1 MCSFS
6 GVLLTFYVGR
16 GCAFFAFDFQEK
28 RASVKWRKPVN
39 EWERRNIGICQV
51 AFSNTN
57 LTTGWKDEWDVYSP
71 GRGAKCLW
79 IMAIL
84 LMKCTTCV
92 PLGIVKHRHMKLH
105 FFVNDLKCTI
115 WNRKVNSWRYS
126 EDIKDVMRWPAFDEC
141 ASCQRER
148 QDDTVYSGDGMTA
161 GTVRWRKQIDKDAV
175 CMNSRWFKYD

>member
-6 GVLLTFYVGR
+6 GVLLTFYIGR

-28 RASVKWRKPVN
+28 RASVKWRKPVI
-39 EWERRNIGICQV
+39 EWERWNIGICQV

-84 LMKCTTCV
+84 LIKYTTCV

-105 FFVNDLKCTI
+105 FFVNDLKCSI
-115 WNRKVNSWRYS
+115 WNRKVNSWRCS
-126 EDIKDVMRWPAFDEC
+126 EDIRCNQLTSVWRMCFMSAW
-141 ASCQRER
+141 ASRSHSIQQRR
-148 QDDTVYSGDGMTA
+148 
-161 GTVRWRKQIDKDAV
+161 
-175 CMNSRWFKYD
+175 YDSWHSTLTKTDR